1 MRPAS
6 EPGSARARPGRVSRA
21 RRWSAWI
28 DGSRTAYERIGMPP
42 AFQWARLKADVK
54 CALRK
59 GAWYRILKLTSTEV
73 VLDVRGKPL
82 SVPRGQLQL
91 SSEPALRWSVV
102 PSPKQTA
109 RFPATWG
116 ASYAVCPNCRDR
128 AKLEANPATSACRG
142 SMGPLG
148 SAGTNRAA
156 PGGSRPARRAAG
168 YW

>member
-1 MRPAS
+1 M
-6 EPGSARARPGRVSRA
+6 PG
-21 RRWSAWI
+21 
-28 DGSRTAYERIGMPP
+28 

-102 PSPKQTA
+102 PSPKHTA
-109 RFPATWG
+109 RFPPPWRPTHA
-116 ASYAVCPNCRDR
+116 ASPTSPDR
-128 AKLEANPATSACRG
+128 PHLHSTPAS
-142 SMGPLG
+142 
-148 SAGTNRAA
+148 
-156 PGGSRPARRAAG
+156 
-168 YW
+168 

>member
-1 MRPAS
+1 
-6 EPGSARARPGRVSRA
+6 
-21 RRWSAWI
+21 
-28 DGSRTAYERIGMPP
+28 MPP
-42 AFQWARLKADVK
+42 AFQWARLKADVQ

-128 AKLEANPATSACRG
+128 AMPRTGATLNVPDNRPPTGFTLMFMVMLPAKAESGRPRLSRTS
-142 SMGPLG
+142 
-148 SAGTNRAA
+148 T
-156 PGGSRPARRAAG
+156 
-168 YW
+168 

>member
-28 DGSRTAYERIGMPP
+28 DGSRAAYERMGMPP

-59 GAWYRILKLTSTEV
+59 GAWYRILKLTSTED

-82 SVPRGQLQL
+82 SVPRGQVQL
-91 SSEPALRWSVV
+91 SSEPALSWSVE
-102 PSPKQTA
+102 PRTEHPGHC
-109 RFPATWG
+109 PAH
-116 ASYAVCPNCRDR
+116 
-128 AKLEANPATSACRG
+128 
-142 SMGPLG
+142 
-148 SAGTNRAA
+148 AGE
-156 PGGSRPARRAAG
+156 
-168 YW
+168 